1 VSPPKPVSMDEQMFT
16 VGQLAGPGT
25 YRCTACGR
33 ETTEYALSF
42 EIEACPCG
50 GTLFR
55 RID

>member
-1 VSPPKPVSMDEQMFT
+1 MDDTKFV

-25 YRCTACGR
+25 YRCEACGR
-33 ETTEYALSF
+33 ERTEFALSF

-50 GTLFR
+50 GTTFR